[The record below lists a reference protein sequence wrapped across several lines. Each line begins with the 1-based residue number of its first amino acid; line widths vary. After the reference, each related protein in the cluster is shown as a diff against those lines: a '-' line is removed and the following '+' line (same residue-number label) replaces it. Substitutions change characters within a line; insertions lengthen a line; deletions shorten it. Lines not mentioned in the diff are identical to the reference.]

1 MINFTN
7 CEKVLDRAYNGAN
20 GNKIAIRYNDEIYML
35 KFPARNRGINKS
47 LSYSNGCVSEYIA
60 CNIFN
65 MLGIKA
71 QETTLGFYEVKNI
84 NKIVCACKDFT
95 TGGKRLFDFC
105 SIKNTI
111 LDSESS
117 GAGTELEDILD
128 TINKQEYVNP
138 KDLLE
143 HFWNMFVVDA
153 FLANF
158 DRHNGNW
165 GFLYN
170 NESNAFEIAPIFD
183 CGSCLLPQ
191 ADEKIIDKIMNDIN
205 ELNSRIF
212 VFPNSIIKINDNK
225 INYFNLLTT
234 TTNQDCK
241 DAVKRI
247 VPRIDLD
254 RINEL
259 IDEIDDIPTKEKR
272 FYRYYI
278 KARYDMILKPALD
291 FANI

>member
-1 MINFTN
+1 MNLMPRNVTLAEALYREIDKNDYLQEIYGDLLYNYSIKLFHTD
-7 CEKVLDRAYNGAN
+7 KRLRDIPVKDALRFADLFSKSSYVPTADRDHLWGQE
-20 GNKIAIRYNDEIYML
+20 IAILLRLLYPEDESVKYYL
-35 KFPARNRGINKS
+35 ESVLSAVGNYRGLMSKT
-47 LSYSNGCVSEYIA
+47 
-60 CNIFN
+60 
-65 MLGIKA
+65 IK
-71 QETTLGFYEVKNI
+71 GFR
-84 NKIVCACKDFT
+84 C
-95 TGGKRLFDFC
+95 
-105 SIKNTI
+105 
-111 LDSESS
+111 
-117 GAGTELEDILD
+117 EDILD

-191 ADEKIIDKIMNDIN
+191 ADEKIIDKIMYDSN

-225 INYFNLLTT
+225 INYYNFLTS

-247 VPRIDLD
+247 VPRINLEK
-254 RINEL
+254 IYEL
-259 IDEIDDIPTKEKR
+259 IDEINDRPTKEKE